1 MFSPF
6 CGQKAGEKKINNKLK
21 IPPKV
26 KIEEM
31 GQ

>member
-1 MFSPF
+1 MFSPL
-6 CGQKAGEKKINNKLK
+6 CGQKAVERKIKNKLK
-21 IPPKV
+21 IPPEV